1 MNSKERVKKI
11 LAHEEADRIPLFDSM
26 WEDTLTRWIKEG
38 LADEDIFKKPDK
50 GGLVNIFELQENT
63 LALNDYFN
71 FDFDRIYMDASMR
84 FKARVISETEDKIT
98 IKDRYGY
105 TVEKVKG
112 KSRTM
117 RFIEFVNKGP
127 ETWKK
132 IKDRMNVNFDNLS
145 RIDTESFFLRVG
157 KIPTWEEAKVKFDKL
172 RKRNKFIL
180 LSVYGPFEATWRQYG
195 FTNQLTDILLKKDF
209 MQEMYEKYCYLVID
223 ILKKGKEYG
232 IKPDGMFFA
241 EDMGYTNSLLLS
253 PATYKE
259 VLFPFHKMLGDYL
272 RNNSIN
278 YFMHSDGKIYDLI
291 PYLIKAGVEVIQPL
305 EAKTGMDVRKLKKE
319 FGKDLTFMGNI
330 NVMKL
335 SGSKKDIEEEV
346 ISKITVAKKGGGYIY
361 HSDHSIPPEVSLENY
376 KYLISLVKKYGTY

>member
-26 WEDTLTRWIKEG
+26 WEDTLSRWIKEG
-38 LADEDIFKKPDK
+38 LANEDIFKKPDK
-50 GGLVNIFELQENT
+50 GGLVNIFELQENA
-63 LALNDYFN
+63 LALNDYFD

-84 FKARVISETEDKIT
+84 FKARIISETEDRIT
-98 IKDRYGY
+98 VKDRYGY

-112 KSRTM
+112 KSTTM
-117 RFIEFVNKGP
+117 RFIEFINKGP
-127 ETWKK
+127 ETWRK
-132 IKDRMNVNFDNLS
+132 IKNRMNVNFDNLS

-157 KIPTWEEAKVKFDKL
+157 EIPTWEEIKVKFDHL

-195 FTNQLTDILLKKDF
+195 FTKQLMDILLKKDF
-209 MQEMYEKYCYLVID
+209 MREMYEKYCYLVID

-241 EDMGYTNSLLLS
+241 EDMGYTNSLLFS

-259 VLFPFHKMLGDYL
+259 VLFRFHKMLGDYL
-272 RNNSIN
+272 RNNDIS

-346 ISKITVAKKGGGYIY
+346 ISKISIAKKGGGYIY
-361 HSDHSIPPEVSLENY
+361 HSDHSVPPDVSLENY
-376 KYLISLVKKYGTY
+376 KYLISLIKKYGTY

>member
-26 WEDTLTRWIKEG
+26 WEDTLSRWIKEG
-38 LADEDIFKKPDK
+38 LANEDIFKKPDK
-50 GGLVNIFELQENT
+50 GGLVNIFELQENA
-63 LALNDYFN
+63 LALNDYFD

-84 FKARVISETEDKIT
+84 FKARIISETEDRIT
-98 IKDRYGY
+98 VKDRYGY

-112 KSRTM
+112 KSTTM
-117 RFIEFVNKGP
+117 RFIEFINKGP
-127 ETWKK
+127 ETWRK
-132 IKDRMNVNFDNLS
+132 IKNRMNVNFDNLS

-157 KIPTWEEAKVKFDKL
+157 KIPAWEEIKVKFDQL

-195 FTNQLTDILLKKDF
+195 FTKQLMDILLKKDF
-209 MQEMYEKYCYLVID
+209 MREMYEKYCYLVID

-272 RNNSIN
+272 RNNDIS

-346 ISKITVAKKGGGYIY
+346 ISKISIAKKGGGYIY
-361 HSDHSIPPEVSLENY
+361 HSDHSVPPDVSLENY
-376 KYLISLVKKYGTY
+376 KYLISLIKKYGTY

>member
-38 LADEDIFKKPDK
+38 LTDEVIFKKPDK
-50 GGLVNIFELQENT
+50 RGLVNIFELQENT
-63 LALNDYFN
+63 VVLNDYFN

-157 KIPTWEEAKVKFDKL
+157 EIPTWEEVKVEFDKL
-172 RKRNKFIL
+172 RKRNRFIL

-195 FTNQLTDILLKKDF
+195 FTNQLTDILLKKNF

-259 VLFPFHKMLGDYL
+259 VLFPYHKKLGDYL
-272 RNNSIN
+272 KSNNIK

-335 SGSKKDIEEEV
+335 SKSKKDVEEEV